1 MEEEK
6 EEFGDSASGVRISIT
21 RASLSED
28 EGDFGKST
36 SLQRGDED
44 NPSSDEEEVEKILRE
59 EEEKEQLVEGEEEPT
74 NSTTGKNNS
83 SSAST
88 TAEEEGVSRAF
99 ENSVSISEEGDV
111 ESHMNGTSGEKEDI
125 NEALRQSS
133 QIEVVGDRVLIERD
147 GKFELVDVNEIK
159 AEYFEML
166 GISPDKSEPTSEP
179 SDNTSVEV
187 NECDK
192 DKSPERKTR
201 PKTTS
206 LHELLRRNEIK
217 ATPAKNRS
225 KSAKTRSR
233 KDEFAHLKSPYGMT
247 EQQIEIKR
255 KREEAI
261 ARRKKEE
268 EERRREEAR
277 RKREDAERAFQVSF
291 HCIFP

>member
-99 ENSVSISEEGDV
+99 ENSVSISED
-111 ESHMNGTSGEKEDI
+111 GTSGEKEDI
-125 NEALRQSS
+125 NETLRQSS

-166 GISPDKSEPTSEP
+166 GISPEKSEPTSEP

-187 NECDK
+187 SECDK